1 MAVALASE
9 GAGVALVS
17 RGEAELNQVA
27 AEIQAAGGVAAVFPA
42 DVASEEQVLQTESG
56 VRARLGRVSILIN
69 NAGLNVRKSV
79 TDLTPEDWRRVIE
92 TNVSSAFLLCRSFV
106 PHMKG
111 QGYGRIL
118 NIASVMGSISLP
130 NRTAYSASKAALLGF
145 TRSLA
150 LELAEE
156 RITVNTI
163 SPGLFETEL
172 ARPVLDNPEIKAQF
186 LANIPLARTGKP
198 EEIGLPVF
206 GRCRLHY
213 RLRYPD
219 RRRLDGSVD
228 PTTSPLTHTRIRR
241 VRARPRP
248 NPESS
253 DSSTQSGNTRSA
265 RERRCRG
272 QIRTGRPAI
281 SMARR

>member
-1 MAVALASE
+1 MNQKLKGRIALVTGASRGLGKAMAVALASE

-27 AEIQAAGGVAAVFPA
+27 SEIQAAGGVAAVFPA
-42 DVASEEQVLQTESG
+42 DVASEEQVLQTESR
-56 VRARLGRVSILIN
+56 VRARLGKVSILIN

-198 EEIGLPVF
+198 EEIGALAVYLCSDDA
-206 GRCRLHY
+206 GYITGSDILI
-213 RLRYPD
+213 
-219 RRRLDGSVD
+219 DGGW
-228 PTTSPLTHTRIRR
+228 T
-241 VRARPRP
+241 AR
-248 NPESS
+248 
-253 DSSTQSGNTRSA
+253 
-265 RERRCRG
+265 
-272 QIRTGRPAI
+272 
-281 SMARR
+281 

>member
-1 MAVALASE
+1 MNQKLKGRIALVTGASRGLGKAMAVALASE
-9 GAGVALVS
+9 GAPVALVS

-27 AEIQAAGGVAAVFPA
+27 AEIRAAGGVAAVFPA

-150 LELAEE
+150 LELAEDG
-156 RITVNTI
+156 ITVNTI

-198 EEIGLPVF
+198 EEIGALAVYLCSDDA
-206 GRCRLHY
+206 GYITGSDILI
-213 RLRYPD
+213 
-219 RRRLDGSVD
+219 DGGW
-228 PTTSPLTHTRIRR
+228 T
-241 VRARPRP
+241 AR
-248 NPESS
+248 
-253 DSSTQSGNTRSA
+253 
-265 RERRCRG
+265 
-272 QIRTGRPAI
+272 
-281 SMARR
+281 

>member
-1 MAVALASE
+1 MNQKLKGRIALVTGASRGLGKAMAVALASE

-42 DVASEEQVLQTESG
+42 DVASEEQVLQIESG

-198 EEIGLPVF
+198 EEIGALAVYLCSDDA
-206 GRCRLHY
+206 GYITGSDILI
-213 RLRYPD
+213 
-219 RRRLDGSVD
+219 DGGW
-228 PTTSPLTHTRIRR
+228 T
-241 VRARPRP
+241 AR
-248 NPESS
+248 
-253 DSSTQSGNTRSA
+253 
-265 RERRCRG
+265 
-272 QIRTGRPAI
+272 
-281 SMARR
+281 

>member
-1 MAVALASE
+1 MNQKLKGRIALVTGASRGLGKAMAVALASE

-42 DVASEEQVLQTESG
+42 DVASQEQVLQTESG

-130 NRTAYSASKAALLGF
+130 NRTAYSASKSALLGF

-150 LELAEE
+150 LELAEDG
-156 RITVNTI
+156 ITVNTI

-198 EEIGLPVF
+198 EEIGALAVYLCSDDA
-206 GRCRLHY
+206 GYITGSDILI
-213 RLRYPD
+213 
-219 RRRLDGSVD
+219 DGGW
-228 PTTSPLTHTRIRR
+228 T
-241 VRARPRP
+241 AR
-248 NPESS
+248 
-253 DSSTQSGNTRSA
+253 
-265 RERRCRG
+265 
-272 QIRTGRPAI
+272 
-281 SMARR
+281 

>member
-1 MAVALASE
+1 MNQKLKGRIALVTGASRGLGKAMAVALASE

-150 LELAEE
+150 LELAEDG
-156 RITVNTI
+156 ITVNTI

-198 EEIGLPVF
+198 EEIGALAVYLCSDDA
-206 GRCRLHY
+206 GYITGSDILI
-213 RLRYPD
+213 
-219 RRRLDGSVD
+219 DGGW
-228 PTTSPLTHTRIRR
+228 T
-241 VRARPRP
+241 AR
-248 NPESS
+248 
-253 DSSTQSGNTRSA
+253 
-265 RERRCRG
+265 
-272 QIRTGRPAI
+272 
-281 SMARR
+281 

>member
-1 MAVALASE
+1 MDQKLKGRIALVTGASRGLGKAMAVALASE

-42 DVASEEQVLQTESG
+42 DVASEEQVLQTESR
-56 VRARLGRVSILIN
+56 VRARLGKVSILIN

-198 EEIGLPVF
+198 EEIGALAVYLCSDDA
-206 GRCRLHY
+206 GYITGSDILI
-213 RLRYPD
+213 
-219 RRRLDGSVD
+219 DGGW
-228 PTTSPLTHTRIRR
+228 T
-241 VRARPRP
+241 AR
-248 NPESS
+248 
-253 DSSTQSGNTRSA
+253 
-265 RERRCRG
+265 
-272 QIRTGRPAI
+272 
-281 SMARR
+281 

>member
-1 MAVALASE
+1 MNQKLKGRIALVTGASRGLGKAMAVALASE

-17 RGEAELNQVA
+17 RGETELNQVA
-27 AEIQAAGGVAAVFPA
+27 SEIQAAGGVAAVFPA

-150 LELAEE
+150 LELAEDG
-156 RITVNTI
+156 ITVNTI

-198 EEIGLPVF
+198 EEIGALAVYLCSDDA
-206 GRCRLHY
+206 GYITGSDILI
-213 RLRYPD
+213 
-219 RRRLDGSVD
+219 DGGW
-228 PTTSPLTHTRIRR
+228 T
-241 VRARPRP
+241 AR
-248 NPESS
+248 
-253 DSSTQSGNTRSA
+253 
-265 RERRCRG
+265 
-272 QIRTGRPAI
+272 
-281 SMARR
+281 